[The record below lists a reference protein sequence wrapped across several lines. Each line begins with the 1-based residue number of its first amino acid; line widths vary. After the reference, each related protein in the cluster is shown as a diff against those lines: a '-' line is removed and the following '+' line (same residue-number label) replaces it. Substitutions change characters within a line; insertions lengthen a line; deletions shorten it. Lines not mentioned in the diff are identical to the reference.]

1 MSSRRA
7 PQGSAGPGADDPSES
22 ARSPADSLTS
32 LHPEMTD
39 GHSVGYPTGYG
50 RRPGGRPD
58 QDQICR
64 TGRVARPPAAQEP
77 THPKTGEGRRKSTVT
92 RTKPAE
98 QRRAELL
105 AAAQALFLA
114 KGIAATSLDDITQR
128 AGVSK
133 GLFYLYFPSKEDLV
147 LALQEQ
153 FSHEFAERIRA
164 AADIRADW
172 TARLDACVKAAF
184 DCYREQHDLHKVLFH
199 HAHAVQL
206 GSEAGPESASAAATR
221 VIRDLFAAGTAAGAF
236 DVADPESA
244 AVLCY
249 ASMHA
254 FDQGFR
260 GRRGPDDVRLIQAA
274 RQLFRRA
281 AGVS

>member
-1 MSSRRA
+1 
-7 PQGSAGPGADDPSES
+7 
-22 ARSPADSLTS
+22 
-32 LHPEMTD
+32 
-39 GHSVGYPTGYG
+39 
-50 RRPGGRPD
+50 
-58 QDQICR
+58 
-64 TGRVARPPAAQEP
+64 
-77 THPKTGEGRRKSTVT
+77 VT

-98 QRRAELL
+98 QRRADLL
-105 AAAQALFLA
+105 AAGRALFLA
-114 KGIAATSLDDITQR
+114 KGIAATSLEDITQR

-153 FSHEFAERIRA
+153 FSHEFAERMLA
-164 AADIRADW
+164 AADIRGEW
-172 TARLDACVKAAF
+172 TARLDACVEAAF
-184 DCYREQHDLHKVLFH
+184 DCHRELHDLHEVLFR

-206 GSEAGPESASAAATR
+206 GSEAGPEPAPAAATR

-236 DVADPESA
+236 DVADPEST

-254 FDQGFR
+254 FDHGFR
-260 GRRGPDDVRLIQAA
+260 GRRGPDDARLIQAA

-281 AGVS
+281 AGVA